1 MNNILKNSFSK
12 TLLVV
17 AIASTSTIT
26 QASSFALIE
35 QSASGQGSAYAGA
48 AALGEDASTIY
59 FNPAGMTRLS
69 GQKIIIAGHVISPD
83 AKFTDNGSSSID
95 YGTGAPATLTGGNSS
110 TGDPAF
116 VPNFYYSAELPNE
129 IYVGVGVNVPFG
141 LSTEYDDGW
150 IGRYNA
156 LKSEISTINVNPSIA
171 WKATDNISVGFGIS
185 IQYMDIEL
193 TSNIDSYNAC
203 IGIVAAG
210 AAQAGDPDPS
220 GTAVTNCNGAGL
232 SGPSDAAKDS
242 SGKLTGDST
251 EIGWNTG
258 ILIDV
263 DDKSRI
269 GIAYRSAIKHN
280 VSGDA
285 TYNLDPGL
293 AAVAG
298 GASDLSGFNI
308 LQDTSLKTAAE
319 LPETFSVSIV
329 SDISSK
335 WTALFD
341 WTWTGWSSL
350 DTVVIGLAGGI
361 PGQDPTLDFAYANTN
376 RYSVGVNYH
385 HNNKLVY
392 RGGLAYDET
401 PIRSPEQT
409 SARIPG
415 NDRTWLSLGVGY
427 APAASWSFDVGYS
440 HLFISDTD
448 IVSTSAISGATLKG
462 SYESS
467 VDILSAQVNFNF

>member
-1 MNNILKNSFSK
+1 MNNISKNSFSK
-12 TLLVV
+12 TLLAVS
-17 AIASTSTIT
+17 IASASTLA
-26 QASSFALIE
+26 QAGSFGLIE

-69 GQKIIIAGHVISPD
+69 GQQIIIAGHVIAPNAD
-83 AKFTDNGSSSID
+83 FTNNGSTD
-95 YGTGAPATLTGGNSS
+95 AFGGLLPGSNSS

-116 VPNFYYSAELPNE
+116 IPNLYYSAELPNE
-129 IYVGVGVNVPFG
+129 IYVGVGINVPYG

-150 IGRYNA
+150 VGRYHA
-156 LKSEISTINVNPSIA
+156 LKSEIMSVNINPSIA
-171 WKATDNISVGFGIS
+171 WTATDKISVGFGIS
-185 IQYMDIEL
+185 IQYLELEL
-193 TSNIDSYNAC
+193 TNNLDSFAAC
-203 IGIVAAG
+203 AQLDPGGGAGCAAAG
-210 AAQAGDPDPS
+210 LNPALGDAS
-220 GTAVTNCNGAGL
+220 Q
-232 SGPSDAAKDS
+232 DS
-242 SGKLTGDST
+242 HVKLDGDSL

-263 DDKSRI
+263 DDKSRL

-280 VSGDA
+280 VSGNTDYTLHPVLEGFA
-285 TYNLDPGL
+285 E
-293 AAVAG
+293 AASAVSPANPF
-298 GASDLSGFNI
+298 GFQI
-308 LQDTSLKTAAE
+308 LQDGTLEATAE
-319 LPETFSVSIV
+319 MPETFSVSFV
-329 SDISSK
+329 SDINSK

-350 DTVVIGLAGGI
+350 DTITIVQAGGV
-361 PGQDPTLDFAYANTN
+361 PGREPTLDLEYANTN

-392 RGGLAYDET
+392 RGGLAFDET
-401 PIRSPEQT
+401 PVRSPEQV

-427 APAASWSFDVGYS
+427 APAPSWSFDVGYS

-448 IVSTSAISGATLKG
+448 INNTGGASASGTTLTG

-467 VDILSAQVNFNF
+467 VDILSAQANFNF